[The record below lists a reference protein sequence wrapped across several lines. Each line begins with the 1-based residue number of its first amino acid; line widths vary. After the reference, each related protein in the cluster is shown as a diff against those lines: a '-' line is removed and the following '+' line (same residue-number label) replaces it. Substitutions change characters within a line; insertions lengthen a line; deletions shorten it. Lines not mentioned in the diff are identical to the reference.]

1 MKRKKLLE
9 KLNHLLK
16 VGDQADKDQVS
27 KLRSVLKALKE
38 KQSDLQDKL
47 EDAHGDHERRKIR
60 NQIEV
65 IKRQREKG
73 AEVYKAI
80 KEARQ

>member
-9 KLNHLLK
+9 KLNDLLT
-16 VGDQADKDQVS
+16 VGDKADKDQVS

-38 KQSDLQDKL
+38 KQSSLQDKL

-73 AEVYKAI
+73 AEVYRSI
-80 KEARQ
+80 KESRQ

>member
-9 KLNHLLK
+9 KLSNLLK
-16 VGDQADKDQVS
+16 AGDQADNDQVS

-38 KQSDLQDKL
+38 KQSGLQDKL

-73 AEVYKAI
+73 AEVYRSI